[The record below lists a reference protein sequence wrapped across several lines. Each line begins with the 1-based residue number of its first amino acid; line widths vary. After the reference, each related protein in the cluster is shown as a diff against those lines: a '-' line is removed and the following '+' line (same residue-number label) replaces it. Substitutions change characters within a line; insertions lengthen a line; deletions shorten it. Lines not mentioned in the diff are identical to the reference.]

1 VRARELLRRLDGVEV
16 AGLTSASLSKA
27 IGGLVR
33 QGLLPA
39 GADLPSE
46 RDLAAALGRSR
57 GTVARAY
64 EQLRADGLAHTRHGA
79 GTTIGCCA
87 GPWASSRAAELEAI
101 VPVVATRTLP
111 LVPRAIDLRSTWW
124 HVPPPPP
131 ALGLQGWPTRVLAG
145 DDVLAGGAV
154 PPPGGVLTELL
165 AGQGLDA
172 PEAQIVVADSV
183 VRALDVALT
192 TLLRPGD
199 RVLVP
204 ALCDP
209 GWLALLRVRG
219 LHPLALPVAVDG
231 QADLPGWLQR
241 LRSRSAAVAVLA
253 ASHAAP
259 AGTVLAAHE
268 RRLLVEAAAE
278 ADVTLID
285 DLQHAELWTEHPS
298 PPALATFD
306 ADDRTVTIGSTA
318 AASPTGASLGWLH
331 TSSAPLAARLRA
343 VASTLDAAPPSAVLA
358 AARGIA
364 AQRTVLLSA
373 RRQHLIDH
381 TALTIRL
388 VTPAV
393 PQVSVAPADGGPFR
407 LLHLG
412 GVSGTAV
419 ADRARERGVIV
430 HAGASCAV
438 VGEPSAVVVSLTGG
452 TEELV
457 TGLRVLIEV
466 ARELA

>member
-16 AGLTSASLSKA
+16 AGLTSASLATA

-46 RDLAAALGRSR
+46 RDLASVIGRSR

-101 VPVVATRTLP
+101 VPVVASRTLP
-111 LVPRAIDLRSTWW
+111 LAERTIDLRSTRWE
-124 HVPPPPP
+124 VPTLSATSEPEAWPPQAVGDLP
-131 ALGLQGWPTRVLAG
+131 A
-145 DDVLAGGAV
+145 GAV
-154 PPPGGVLTELL
+154 PSPGSGLTELP
-165 AGQGLDA
+165 AGQGLEVPA
-172 PEAQIVVADSV
+172 AELVVVDGA

-204 ALCDP
+204 VLCDP
-209 GWLALLRVRG
+209 GWLALLRLRG
-219 LHPLALPVAVDG
+219 LHPLALPVTADG

-241 LRSRSAAVAVLA
+241 LRSSAAAVALLT

-259 AGTVLAAHE
+259 AGAVLAAHE
-268 RRLLVEAAAE
+268 RRLLVEAADE
-278 ADVTLID
+278 ADVTLLD
-285 DLQHAELWTEHPS
+285 DQRHADLWVERPP

-306 ADDRTVTIGSTA
+306 TDDRTVTVGSTA
-318 AASPTGASLGWLH
+318 AASPAGASLGWLH
-331 TSSAPLAARLRA
+331 TASAPLAARLQA
-343 VASTLDAAPPSAVLA
+343 VAATLDAAPPGPVLA
-358 AARGIA
+358 AAGHIA
-364 AQRTVLLSA
+364 AQGPALLAA

-388 VTPAV
+388 VTPVA
-393 PQVSVAPADGGPFR
+393 PQVSVAPAAGGPWR

-412 GVSGTAV
+412 GVPGTAV
-419 ADRARERGVIV
+419 ADAARERGVIV
-430 HAGASCAV
+430 HAGATCAV
-438 VGEPSAVVVSLTGG
+438 GGSEPSAVVVSLTGG
-452 TEELV
+452 TEEFV
-457 TGLRVLIEV
+457 TALRVVIEV

>member
-16 AGLTSASLSKA
+16 AALTSASLATA
-27 IGGLVR
+27 ISGLVR

-46 RDLAAALGRSR
+46 RDLASVLGRSR

-101 VPVVATRTLP
+101 MPVVATRTLP
-111 LVPRAIDLRSTWW
+111 LTARTIDLRSTRWD
-124 HVPPPPP
+124 VPPPPGAPSHQAWP
-131 ALGLQGWPTRVLAG
+131 APGLAG
-145 DDVLAGGAV
+145 DDVLAGAV
-154 PPPGGVLTELL
+154 PPPGGVPTELL
-165 AGQGLDA
+165 TGQGIEA
-172 PEAQIVVADSV
+172 PAAEIVVADSA

-219 LHPLALPVAVDG
+219 LHPLALPVTVDG

-241 LRSRSAAVAVLA
+241 LRARSAAVALLT
-253 ASHAAP
+253 ASHASP

-278 ADVTLID
+278 ADVTLVD
-285 DLQHAELWTEHPS
+285 DLRHAELWTEHP
-298 PPALATFD
+298 PPPPLATFD

-318 AASPTGASLGWLH
+318 AASPSVASFGWLH
-331 TSSAPLAARLRA
+331 TSSAPLVARLRA
-343 VASTLDAAPPSAVLA
+343 VASTLEAAPGRAVLA
-358 AARGIA
+358 AARNNA
-364 AQRTVLLSA
+364 AQRPAILSA

-388 VTPAV
+388 VTPVA

-412 GVSGTAV
+412 GVSGSAV
-419 ADRARERGVIV
+419 AEMARERGVIV

-438 VGEPSAVVVSLTGG
+438 GGEPSAVVVSLTGA

-457 TGLRVLIEV
+457 TGLRVVIEV